1 MLPLLD
7 TEQIKEL
14 QIRVRHQIMQADD
27 KELIPMYM
35 RQLESLSLLGTK
47 PAKLGDAARAP
58 VYTASPIKFPSL
70 TNKISVLQKL
80 ETIRKSLQ
88 LIACEMFAN
97 FANKS
102 QI

>member
-1 MLPLLD
+1 MPLLD

-14 QIRVRHQIMQADD
+14 EIRVRHQISQADD

-35 RQLESLSLLGTK
+35 RQLESLSLLGTR
-47 PAKLGDAARAP
+47 PAKQGDASAP

-88 LIACEMFAN
+88 SISCCRCRKFR
-97 FANKS
+97 
-102 QI
+102 